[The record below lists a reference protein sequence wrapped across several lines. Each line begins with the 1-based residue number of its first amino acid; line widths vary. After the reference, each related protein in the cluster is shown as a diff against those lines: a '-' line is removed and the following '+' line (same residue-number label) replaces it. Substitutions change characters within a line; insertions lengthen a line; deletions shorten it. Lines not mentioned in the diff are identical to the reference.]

1 MPTRGGVGDWIRS
14 SSSRGGGG
22 ERAFH
27 QPSSATSSVTVGWAI
42 PSLRWPAVAVGGGI
56 TQGGSGGIAQVV
68 GGWSW
73 RRAGE
78 SGTSSPP
85 VGGGINGQLFSG
97 GRSGCSW
104 VSASAGIAS
113 TAAESDRAGPWRRA
127 EDARREEKE
136 TGTYFRQFSNFEGC
150 IEKEHYTALWTTFP
164 GRREYLP
171 KLGLCS
177 KLS

>member
-1 MPTRGGVGDWIRS
+1 MVGRSRLFRPMTGMPTRGGAGDWIRS

-56 TQGGSGGIAQVV
+56 TQVGGGGIAQVV

-97 GRSGCSW
+97 GRRGCSW
-104 VSASAGIAS
+104 VSASAGIRPRRPL
-113 TAAESDRAGPWRRA
+113 AAGGGRA
-127 EDARREEKE
+127 EGGEGDRYLLQTVFK
-136 TGTYFRQFSNFEGC
+136 FRGLYCKKNITLRSGQ
-150 IEKEHYTALWTTFP
+150 LFP
-164 GRREYLP
+164 DG
-171 KLGLCS
+171 GS
-177 KLS
+177 I